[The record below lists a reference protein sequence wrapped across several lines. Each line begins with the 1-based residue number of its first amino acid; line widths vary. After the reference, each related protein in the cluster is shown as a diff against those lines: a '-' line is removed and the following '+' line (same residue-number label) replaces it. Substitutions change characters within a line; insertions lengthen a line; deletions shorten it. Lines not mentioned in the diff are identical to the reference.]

1 MWENYYFFLILR
13 EYFGEKNNIN
23 IGEERSN
30 RIKTKI
36 KSIDETP
43 LEKYQP

>member
-1 MWENYYFFLILR
+1 MWENYYFLLILR

-30 RIKTKI
+30 CVQTKI
-36 KSIDETP
+36 KSIEETP
-43 LEKYQP
+43 HEKHKP

>member
-23 IGEERSN
+23 IGEGDQKCKN
-30 RIKTKI
+30 QNKV
-36 KSIDETP
+36 D
-43 LEKYQP
+43 